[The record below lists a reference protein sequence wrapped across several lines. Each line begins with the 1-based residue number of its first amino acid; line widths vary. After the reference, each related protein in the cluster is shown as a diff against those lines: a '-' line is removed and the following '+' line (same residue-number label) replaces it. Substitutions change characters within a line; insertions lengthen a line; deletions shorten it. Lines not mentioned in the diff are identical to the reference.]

1 MPHLATITSF
11 YTFSGNTKARA
22 TNVNTN
28 FSNFRGHLLPIDP
41 NTISCIGDTYDVGSV
56 EYRFNK
62 AWVNYVEFDRPTT
75 TCSVTQFSNTAVTAG
90 SLITQINSNTVSDVS
105 YNYQKT
111 NIPLT
116 SGVSEIKIG
125 GATISTLEFS
135 RQIINLQTT
144 TASYDYLIKGVTAC
158 SILSGFGVKRP
169 NNDATTS
176 SSNYGTIVYGSLG
189 GNAISTDG
197 NIAYKDLSGTITIST
212 LGRPIEV
219 DIIFRGEMFLT
230 RNTTT
235 STNSFLFLDCYLQL
249 YTSAGIT
256 KIIGDYWNDG
266 TSFETTGSI
275 GIEKGRFGVA
285 SSIKYILLAPAGTY
299 NLYVRTGVQNPV
311 GSTGGKANYSF
322 YIYGGYISAREIL

>member
-1 MPHLATITSF
+1 MPQLATITSF

-90 SLITQINSNTVSDVS
+90 SLITQINSISVSELSS
-105 YNYQKT
+105 YYNKK

-135 RQIINLQTT
+135 RQVTNLQTT
-144 TASYDYLIKGVTAC
+144 TANYDYLIKGVTAC
-158 SILSGFGVKRP
+158 SILNGYGVKRP

-176 SSNYGTIVYGSLG
+176 SSNYGTIVYVTIAGDVISNSGNSTLTSLG
-189 GNAISTDG
+189 
-197 NIAYKDLSGTITIST
+197 GTITIST
-212 LGRPIEV
+212 LGRPIIV
-219 DIIFRGEMFLT
+219 DIHFRGEMYMDRKT
-230 RNTTT
+230 IT
-235 STNSFLFLDCYLQL
+235 SSFLFLDAILQL
-249 YTSAGIT
+249 EVSAGYSR
-256 KIIGDYWNDG
+256 IIGTYWNDG
-266 TSFETTGSI
+266 LSLDTSGSI
-275 GIEKGRFGVA
+275 GIARGRTGV
-285 SSIKYILLAPAGTY
+285 SGSKQYIVLAPAGTY
-299 NLYVRTGVQNPV
+299 NMYIKTSVSNPITATADA
-311 GSTGGKANYSF
+311 SYYFRIYS
-322 YIYGGYISAREIL
+322 GNLSAREVM